1 MNNPEIKLLK
11 FLAIEE
17 KEFHSFPNKNKY
29 SRKFSIRNKRVN
41 YRDNM

>member
-17 KEFHSFPNKNKY
+17 KEFHS
-29 SRKFSIRNKRVN
+29 SIEDLKFSK
-41 YRDNM
+41 